1 MPRRPGDEAEDMFRG
16 DSGMPA
22 KLPDDALSIEDSREW
37 TTEREVAESGLLCR

>member
-1 MPRRPGDEAEDMFRG
+1 MFRG

-22 KLPDDALSIEDSREW
+22 KPLDGVLSIEDSREW